1 MRQTILYCQCPLN
14 ICPEFSH
21 PNKNKRLTIQ
31 KITYMMEKRRPYVV
45 PNLYFIIIT
54 SRHKQRLVGVEIDA
68 RTEPFKE
75 YKLYG

>member
-1 MRQTILYCQCPLN
+1 
-14 ICPEFSH
+14 
-21 PNKNKRLTIQ
+21 
-31 KITYMMEKRRPYVV
+31 MMEKRRPYVV

-75 YKLYG
+75 YNLYG

>member
-1 MRQTILYCQCPLN
+1 MKQTIFYCQCPLN
-14 ICPEFSH
+14 ISPEFSH

-54 SRHKQRLVGVEIDA
+54 SRHKKRLVDVEIDA

-75 YKLYG
+75 YNLYG